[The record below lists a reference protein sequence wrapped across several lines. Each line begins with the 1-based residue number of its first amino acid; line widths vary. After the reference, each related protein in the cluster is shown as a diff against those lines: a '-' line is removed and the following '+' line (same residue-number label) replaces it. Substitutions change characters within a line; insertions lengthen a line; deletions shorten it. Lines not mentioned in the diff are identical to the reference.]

1 MTIGVPDLLRLTR
14 LNRSVADIKQQAD
27 RARTET
33 VTGQIEDL
41 TKQSRGDVGGLHLLR
56 KAVDDAQSYQQNLNV
71 AANRAQRTQTVLG
84 TLTKESATLATDVL
98 SYIGPQN
105 TSALEA
111 SAVNAKGTLAVVFSN
126 LNTDAGGRAL
136 FSGDTPDV
144 SPLADPSVLL
154 EDVRQIIAGAADAA
168 AADAGLDQYFND
180 PAGGFATRIYNGG
193 ANDAAPVEIAPGVRV
208 GASVKAD
215 AQPIK
220 DLIRGLAVIANYE
233 TQPQSGADDRDALVR
248 GGADL
253 LLTAE
258 TGLIDLRS
266 TVGVSENR
274 IQQRIDEFFAEEQAL
289 TSLYNSRTTRD
300 PYEAASALQLL
311 QTQLEASYV
320 ITARLSQLSLTNFLR

>member
-1 MTIGVPDLLRLTR
+1 MTLGVPDLLRLTR

-33 VTGQIEDL
+33 VTGLVDDL
-41 TKQSRGDVGGLHLLR
+41 TKESRGDIGGLHLLR
-56 KAVDDAQSYQQNLNV
+56 KAVDDAQGYQQNLKV
-71 AANRAQRTQTVLG
+71 SANRAQRTQTVLAS
-84 TLTKESATLATDVL
+84 LTKESATLATDVL

-105 TSALEA
+105 VDALQA
-111 SAVNAKGTLAVVFSN
+111 SAANAKGALYVVFSN

-136 FSGDTPDV
+136 FSGDRPDV
-144 SPLADPSVLL
+144 SPLADPGELL
-154 EDVRQIIAGAADAA
+154 EDVRQIIAGATDAA
-168 AADAGLDQYFND
+168 AADAALDQYFND
-180 PAGGFATRIYNGG
+180 PAGGFATDIYKGG
-193 ANDAAPVEIAPGVRV
+193 ANDGAPVEIAPGVRV
-208 GASVKAD
+208 AASVRAD

-233 TQPQSGADDRDALVR
+233 TTPQTGAVDRDALVR
-248 GGADL
+248 AGADR

-258 TGLIDLRS
+258 SNIIDLRS
-266 TVGVSENR
+266 VVGVAEGR
-274 IQQRIDEFFAEEQAL
+274 IQQRIDEFFSEEQAL

-311 QTQLEASYV
+311 QAQLEASYT

>member
-1 MTIGVPDLLRLTR
+1 MTLGVPDLLRLTR

-33 VTGQIEDL
+33 VTGLVDDL
-41 TKQSRGDVGGLHLLR
+41 TKESRGDIGGLHLLR
-56 KAVDDAQSYQQNLNV
+56 KAVDDAQGYQQNLKV
-71 AANRAQRTQTVLG
+71 SANRAQRTQTVLAS
-84 TLTKESATLATDVL
+84 LTKESATLATDVL

-105 TSALEA
+105 VDALQA
-111 SAVNAKGTLAVVFSN
+111 SATNAKGALYVVFSN

-136 FSGDTPDV
+136 FSGDRPDV
-144 SPLADPSVLL
+144 SPLADPGELL

-168 AADAGLDQYFND
+168 AADAALDQYFND
-180 PAGGFATRIYNGG
+180 PAGGFATDIYKGG
-193 ANDAAPVEIAPGVRV
+193 ANEAAPVEIAPGVRV
-208 GASVKAD
+208 AASVRAD

-233 TQPQSGADDRDALVR
+233 TTPQSGAVDRDGLVR
-248 GGADL
+248 AGADI

-258 TGLIDLRS
+258 SNIVDLRS
-266 TVGVSENR
+266 VVGVAEGR
-274 IQQRIDEFFAEEQAL
+274 IQQRIDEFFSEEQAL

-311 QTQLEASYV
+311 QAQLEASYT